1 MFPADLKESV
11 DTIREAIAVLRR
23 YLDWDQAL
31 SRLGSL
37 EAQASLDGFWDNPAQ
52 AQQVMREKD
61 VLATQIQ
68 KCQMLEQ
75 NLEEHLALWE
85 LAAQENEP
93 ALMEEAVQQLEA
105 LRKISLRAR
114 LESML
119 SGEADANNC
128 FVEVHAG
135 AGGTEAQDWALMLCR
150 MYSRWAEKT
159 GYQVKI
165 LDESPGEEA
174 GLKSVTLKIDSKKAS
189 HAYGWLKGES
199 GIHRLVRISPFDG
212 SGRRHTS
219 FASVW
224 VYPEVDDRI
233 NLDIQEKDLRIDT
246 YRASGAG
253 GQHVNKTE
261 SAIRITHLPTNIV
274 VQCQNDRSQHRNKAQ
289 AMDMLK
295 SRIYELELRKRA
307 EAAQALNESKT
318 EIGWGHQ
325 IRSYVLQPYQMIKDL
340 RTHFETSNTQAIL
353 DGDLDGFLE
362 ATLIKRV

>member
-1 MFPADLKESV
+1 MFFGG
-11 DTIREAIAVLRR
+11 IF
-23 YLDWDQAL
+23 DWDQAL
-31 SRLGSL
+31 IRLDSL
-37 EAQASLDGFWDNPAQ
+37 EAQAALDGFWDNPAQ

-68 KCQMLEQ
+68 KCSMLEQ

-105 LRKISLRAR
+105 LRKLSLRAR

-174 GLKSVTLKIDSKKAS
+174 GLKSVTLK
-189 HAYGWLKGES
+189 
-199 GIHRLVRISPFDG
+199 
-212 SGRRHTS
+212 
-219 FASVW
+219 
-224 VYPEVDDRI
+224 VD
-233 NLDIQEKDLRIDT
+233 
-246 YRASGAG
+246 
-253 GQHVNKTE
+253 
-261 SAIRITHLPTNIV
+261 
-274 VQCQNDRSQHRNKAQ
+274 
-289 AMDMLK
+289 
-295 SRIYELELRKRA
+295 
-307 EAAQALNESKT
+307 
-318 EIGWGHQ
+318 
-325 IRSYVLQPYQMIKDL
+325 
-340 RTHFETSNTQAIL
+340 
-353 DGDLDGFLE
+353 
-362 ATLIKRV
+362 